1 MNWILSIVAITLVT
15 GILVGAYRL
24 RNRYEI
30 VREFLQFLKESKHG
44 WLIGPLVLIFILAG
58 LFVAI
63 MASSPVGIFLYVLH

>member
-1 MNWILSIVAITLVT
+1 MTWIFGTVAIII
-15 GILVGAYRL
+15 GIGVLIGAYRL
-24 RNRYEI
+24 RSRYEI
-30 VREFLQFLKESKHG
+30 VREFIQFLRESKHA